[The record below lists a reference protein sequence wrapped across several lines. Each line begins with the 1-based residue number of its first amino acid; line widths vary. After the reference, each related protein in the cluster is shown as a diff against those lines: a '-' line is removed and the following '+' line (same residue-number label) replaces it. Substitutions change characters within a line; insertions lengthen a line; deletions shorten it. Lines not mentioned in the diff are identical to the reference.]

1 MTGAAVD
8 EEDELLLDFCRL
20 AGGEVDPLLV
30 AIFLKEGVWSSI
42 FYKPSCFSSL
52 SFYPPNPHP

>member
-20 AGGEVDPLLV
+20 AGGEVDELEAGV
-30 AIFLKEGVWSSI
+30 AIILKNFGEDSIRGVRFW
-42 FYKPSCFSSL
+42 
-52 SFYPPNPHP
+52 H